1 MRAERVEV
9 RPSTGSGR
17 IEAGLRAHE
26 GPGSGRSEAGSGR
39 IELMGRHAVGGK
51 PRLRI
56 DRLVDIAVLHTGG
69 IELEVQVSTEC
80 AAGLANAAD
89 DLPGLHWLA
98 GAYGHG

>member
-9 RPSTGSGR
+9 CPSQAQG
-17 IEAGLRAHE
+17 ALKWAQDALKRAQ
-26 GPGSGRSEAGSGR
+26 R

-51 PRLRI
+51 PGLRI

-80 AAGLANAAD
+80 PAGLANAAD
-89 DLPGLHWLA
+89 NLPGLHCLA
-98 GAYGHG
+98 GVCGHG